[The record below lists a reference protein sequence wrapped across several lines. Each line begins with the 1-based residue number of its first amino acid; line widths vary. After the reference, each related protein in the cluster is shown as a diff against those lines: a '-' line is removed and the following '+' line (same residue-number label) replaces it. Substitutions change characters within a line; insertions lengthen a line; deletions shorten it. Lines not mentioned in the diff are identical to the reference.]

1 MSTKKIVER
10 QRGATDKSIGAL
22 TAQQQIFVKALLAS
36 DNFSPT
42 EAAKQAGYKYPSQS
56 GAQLMGHDVIRAAIG
71 KELRLRKERLQWK
84 SDEVL
89 ESLRNVVQLDITE
102 LYDNDGNLSMEE
114 IKKLPPHLRQCVTEV
129 RAVRKFYTNE
139 EGEREYYNQLEV
151 KWMSKDQALHL
162 ALKHFGLLNDDL
174 HVHVLDD
181 QVKQRVIVELL
192 GQIGGRGNVID
203 ATAIERKAIE

>member
-1 MSTKKIVER
+1 MSTKNITER
-10 QRGATDKSIGAL
+10 QRGASDKSIQAL
-22 TAQQQIFVKALLAS
+22 TAQQQVFVKALLAS

-42 EAAKQAGYKYPSQS
+42 EAAREAGYKYPSQG
-56 GAQLMGHDVIRAAIG
+56 GAALMKHEVIRAAIG
-71 KELRLRKERLQWK
+71 KELRERKERLQWA

-89 ESLRNVVQLDITE
+89 EKLRSVVELDITD

-114 IKKLPPHLRQCVTEV
+114 IKKLPPHLRQCITEI
-129 RAVRKFYTNE
+129 RTVRKFFTNE

-181 QVKQRVIVELL
+181 QIKQRVIVELL